1 MEIRIFETDFDGNP
15 VDCTGEIL
23 TGSNALDIVEAM
35 QMNPFNASLSAID
48 FMQKILA
55 KLKLKVDLPNDP
67 DDAAAVFIKT
77 LISNGYAQ

>member
-1 MEIRIFETDFDGNP
+1 MTIRIFETDFDGNP
-15 VDCTGEIL
+15 VDCTGEFY
-23 TGSNALDIVEAM
+23 TGNEPIDIVEAM

-67 DDAAAVFIKT
+67 NDAAAVFIKT
-77 LISNGYAQ
+77 LIANGYAQ

>member
-55 KLKLKVDLPNDP
+55 KLKLKVDLPNDT